1 VRHVLLLIG
10 LAALTRPTHADP
22 ARRLSQ
28 RGQELAR
35 NGRLTDA
42 IDVFKQADRLAPRA
56 RHACLIGLA
65 YLRRELW
72 TQAELYLERCR
83 ERATRRD
90 PAPDWLPLAEQ
101 QLRRR
106 SAHAQLAPIDVRV
119 EPASVSAA
127 IEFSSFALGE
137 QFAPGQVRLPR
148 GLHVLTATA
157 PSRPSVHAVVEV
169 TDTSARSV
177 VLRFTDDP
185 APRASYIP
193 TALAA
198 LGGTTL
204 AAGLG
209 YHVFA
214 HDEQRPLT
222 YALYGAGGAAL
233 AGALVLRYTLYRS
246 APERAPRVLTNVGG
260 DATTLA
266 LEWQR

>member
-1 VRHVLLLIG
+1 MRHVLLTIG
-10 LAALTRPTHADP
+10 LAAMTHPAYADP
-22 ARRLSQ
+22 AQRLSQ
-28 RGQELAR
+28 RGQALAR
-35 NGRLTDA
+35 SGRLTDA
-42 IDVFKQADRLAPRA
+42 IDVFKRADRLAPRA

-83 ERATRRD
+83 ERATSRD

-101 QLRRR
+101 QLRHR
-106 SAHAQLAPIDVRV
+106 SAHAQLAPIDVRI

-157 PSRPSVHAVVEV
+157 PSRPAVHAVVEV

-177 VLRFTDDP
+177 VLRFTDAT
-185 APRASYIP
+185 APRSRVPAV
-193 TALAA
+193 LAA
-198 LGGTTL
+198 VGGTTL

-214 HDEQRPLT
+214 RDERRPLT

-233 AGALVLRYTLYRS
+233 ASALVLRYTLYRS
-246 APERAPRVLTNVGG
+246 APESAPRVFANLGG
-260 DATTLA
+260 ETTTLA

>member
-10 LAALTRPTHADP
+10 LVALTRPTYADP
-22 ARRLSQ
+22 AQRLSL
-28 RGQELAR
+28 RGQALAR
-35 NGRLTDA
+35 SGRLTAA

-56 RHACLIGLA
+56 RHSCLIGLA

-72 TQAELYLERCR
+72 TQAELYLEQCR
-83 ERATRRD
+83 ERATSHD

-119 EPASVSAA
+119 EPSSVSAA

-157 PSRPSVHAVVEV
+157 PSRPAVHAVVEV

-177 VLRFTDDP
+177 VLRFADSPPPRSSVP
-185 APRASYIP
+185 A
-193 TALAA
+193 ALAA

-214 HDEQRPLT
+214 RDERRPVT

-233 AGALVLRYTLYRS
+233 AGALVLRYTLYRD
-246 APERAPRVLTNVGG
+246 APEHAPRVLTNIGG
-260 DATTLA
+260 EATTLA